1 MKGLMLML
9 SSALILAVAGC
20 SDPGPGSDPGGDP
33 GVDAQEDVIQ
43 DDNGGGSDVVR
54 DATDEVHDHGTPDTT
69 DALVPPDADE
79 DVSPDT
85 AEVNSDIVAD
95 ATDVISDTVEDTAD
109 ATSDVPDASDASDAT
124 DVVGDTGVDTTEP
137 PIFGPVFVGYSAAAG
152 QSVSRGYSLG
162 FTMGAGRFEFAA
174 AGGDFILGPTMCV
187 TE

>member
-1 MKGLMLML
+1 MKWLMLML

-33 GVDAQEDVIQ
+33 EVDAQEDVIQ
-43 DDNGGGSDVVR
+43 DDSGGGSDVVR

-69 DALVPPDADE
+69 DAFVPPDADE
-79 DVSPDT
+79 DVSPD
-85 AEVNSDIVAD
+85 
-95 ATDVISDTVEDTAD
+95 ATDVISDIVEDTAD
-109 ATSDVPDASDASDAT
+109 ATSDVPDASDTT

-137 PIFGPVFVGYSAAAG
+137 PFFEPVFVGYSAAAG